1 MYASYQVAS
10 TNISRVEFR
19 WAMNINR
26 TILIIRNTTR
36 KKSLSSNMVGKNARK
51 LEIRNGIT
59 RKMIATNIVLK

>member
-1 MYASYQVAS
+1 
-10 TNISRVEFR
+10 
-19 WAMNINR
+19 MNINR